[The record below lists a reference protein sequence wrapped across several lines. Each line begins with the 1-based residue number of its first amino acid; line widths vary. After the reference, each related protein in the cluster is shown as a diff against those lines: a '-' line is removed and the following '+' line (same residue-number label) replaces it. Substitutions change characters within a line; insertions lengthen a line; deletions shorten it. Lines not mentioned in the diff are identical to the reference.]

1 MKSLSLKLTRS
12 HLVQVLAIIAGLFA
26 VGLWQPSAAADGTR
40 VVKYGKEEIV
50 PVHAKLRF
58 STLIVLPE
66 EEEIIDFTTATRN
79 SGSSMARTTSATCT
93 RPRPASAAI

>member
-12 HLVQVLAIIAGLFA
+12 HLVQVLAIVAGLFA
-26 VGLWQPSAAADGTR
+26 VGLWQPSAAADGAR
-40 VVKYGKEEIV
+40 VVKYGKEDIV

-66 EEEIIDFTTATRN
+66 GEVEMLGPE
-79 SGSSMARTTSATCT
+79 
-93 RPRPASAAI
+93 PRRRHAAGDGRRRGWHCRHA